1 MNRDFIGDED
11 LRSLQQQDGEFKC
24 GKPTWQLFLVFLSH
38 ENCLD
43 LVNIYDGENHS
54 FGVILHPF
62 TVHTT
67 ILHVLETNVL
77 ITPHIQSRDN
87 SMRRGL
93 FCEPVSKPV
102 KLKHKKL
109 SFSMEIALK
118 NQKGNQKS
126 K

>member
-1 MNRDFIGDED
+1 MNRDFIGDKD

-24 GKPTWQLFLVFLSH
+24 GKLTWQLFLVFLSH

-62 TVHTT
+62 TVHTI

-87 SMRRGL
+87 SMKWDYY
-93 FCEPVSKPV
+93 V
-102 KLKHKKL
+102 
-109 SFSMEIALK
+109 
-118 NQKGNQKS
+118 
-126 K
+126 